1 MTLPIVYSNVSS
13 PEEAATTVSFTNVT
27 MDTSISISARKKRK
41 PFIKWKVALQKQVA
55 SDLGIGYT
63 NYNKLENATVNRL

>member
-1 MTLPIVYSNVSS
+1 
-13 PEEAATTVSFTNVT
+13 